1 MIREHLTPLL
11 CCSVEGTVL
20 ESRGLTESIDW
31 DEMSAHQAIARSRK
45 RIPSWIKKEPE
56 KSFNGVCPGEGQNYI
71 TTGLKI
77 PLQNTSQDIKTDP
90 YLRPVDEARDVYKK
104 YLIHDLKIRK
114 IDRIVLVAVE
124 DRKIIA
130 YIRGTLTKTLHV
142 LNVKLREVIG
152 NLYVEEKYRRK
163 GVAKNLIEELIR
175 WFKGK
180 NVDVMTVH
188 VYLLNS
194 KAIALYKKF
203 GFKEY
208 SLNMN
213 RRL

>member
-1 MIREHLTPLL
+1 MRE
-11 CCSVEGTVL
+11 
-20 ESRGLTESIDW
+20 
-31 DEMSAHQAIARSRK
+31 
-45 RIPSWIKKEPE
+45 
-56 KSFNGVCPGEGQNYI
+56 
-71 TTGLKI
+71 
-77 PLQNTSQDIKTDP
+77 
-90 YLRPVDEARDVYKK
+90 
-104 YLIHDLKIRK
+104 

-130 YIRGTLTKTLHV
+130 YIRGTLAKTLHV
-142 LNVKLREVIG
+142 LNVKLRGVID
-152 NLYVEEKYRRK
+152 NLYVEEEYRRK
-163 GVAKNLIEELIR
+163 GVAKNLIEELIK
-175 WFKGK
+175 WFKEK

>member
-1 MIREHLTPLL
+1 VKIRKATPHDI
-11 CCSVEGTVL
+11 EG
-20 ESRGLTESIDW
+20 I
-31 DEMSAHQAIARSRK
+31 
-45 RIPSWIKKEPE
+45 
-56 KSFNGVCPGEGQNYI
+56 
-71 TTGLKI
+71 LK
-77 PLQNTSQDIKTDP
+77 LKLRLKSQDIKTDP
-90 YLRPVDEARDVYKK
+90 YLRPIDEVRDVYKK
-104 YLIHDLKIRK
+104 YLIHDLKMRE

-142 LNVKLREVIG
+142 LNVKLRGVID

-163 GVAKNLIEELIR
+163 GVAKNLIEELMK

-188 VYLLNS
+188 VYPLNS
-194 KAIALYKKF
+194 KAIALYKKL